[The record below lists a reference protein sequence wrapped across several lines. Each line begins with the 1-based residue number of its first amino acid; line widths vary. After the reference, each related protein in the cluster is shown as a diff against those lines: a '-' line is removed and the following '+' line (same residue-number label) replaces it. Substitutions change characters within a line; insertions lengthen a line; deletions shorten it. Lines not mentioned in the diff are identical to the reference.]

1 MKKILLVLLLIT
13 MVITSCAT
21 ADDSG
26 SKTTESNVNAETI
39 ETAAEETKEEYVY
52 PDVDYNGEEFWMINV
67 EPVWGYYPNLDFENM
82 TGDVLDDA
90 VYQRNRL
97 LEEKLNFTFKVKDVD
112 IGQIYSQV
120 RTLLTAGEDVY
131 DAIMITGHEV
141 YNLILENMLYNLYDV
156 PQLNLEKDWWEQTV
170 LKTISYGDPPK
181 AYFGSNYMNLFGF
194 QSTYIT
200 YFNEAIV
207 ENLGLTMPYEYVDKG
222 TWTFDVMHEQIKAG
236 MSLNGDDSYKWSAD
250 GNCVYGFS
258 TYEQAQLAF
267 MIGMGANFIEKD
279 STGYPY
285 LAVDNERFYSICE
298 KLAAFMGTEGE
309 FLNANDNSDSGW
321 ANHYER
327 IFAAGRAFYIVGE
340 IKASNTFR
348 TMDDNFGILPMPK
361 YDENQAE
368 YKCNRL
374 NQSLMV
380 AIPITNPD
388 VDRAGTVLETMAY
401 QSFVD
406 VLPVFYDYTV
416 SQKGL
421 RNEDSIRMMD
431 IIRGSRY
438 YDIGIGNGW
447 TQSLVDS
454 VSNLVRK
461 GDANVASAIATQAE
475 KIAASIDKSMNIG

>member
-1 MKKILLVLLLIT
+1 MKKLLIIVLLIG
-13 MVITSCAT
+13 MVITSCSTGTTSDTKTNDTT
-21 ADDSG
+21 AV
-26 SKTTESNVNAETI
+26 TTAGDAV
-39 ETAAEETKEEYVY
+39 AEETQPAYQFA
-52 PDVDYNGEEFWMINV
+52 DVDYNGEEFWMINV
-67 EPVWGYYPNLDFENM
+67 EPVWGYYPNVDFENM
-82 TGDVLDDA
+82 TGEVLDDA
-90 VYQRNRL
+90 IYVRNRF
-97 LEEKLNFTFKVKDVD
+97 LEEKFNFIFKVKEVD

-131 DAIMITGHEV
+131 DAIFITGHEV

-156 PQLNLEKDWWEQTV
+156 PTMNIEEEWYEQTV
-170 LKTISYGDPPK
+170 LDLISYGDPPK
-181 AYFGSNYMNLFGF
+181 AYFVSNYMNLFGF

-200 YFNEAIV
+200 YFNENMV
-207 ENLGLTMPYEYVDKG
+207 EDLSLQMPYEYVDKG
-222 TWTFDVMHEQIKAG
+222 TWTFDAMHSQIKAG
-236 MSLNGDDSYKWSAD
+236 ATLNGDDSYKWSAD
-250 GNCVYGFS
+250 GKCIYGFS

-279 STGYPY
+279 ADDYPH
-285 LAVDNERFYSICE
+285 LAVNNEKFYSICE

-309 FLNANDNSDSGW
+309 FLNANDNSESGW

-348 TMDDNFGILPMPK
+348 TMEDNFGILPMPK

-368 YKCNRL
+368 YRCNRL

-380 AIPITNPD
+380 AIPVTNPD
-388 VDRAGTVLETMAY
+388 VERAGIILDAMAY
-401 QSFVD
+401 QSFTE
-406 VLPVFYDYTV
+406 VLPTFYDFTV

-431 IIRGSRY
+431 IIRESRY

-447 TQSLVDS
+447 TQSLVDTI
-454 VSNLVRK
+454 SNLVRK
-461 GDANVASAIATQAE
+461 GDGNVASAIAKQEE
-475 KIAASIDKSMNIG
+475 KIAASIEKSMNIG

>member
-1 MKKILLVLLLIT
+1 MKKLILVLLLVTI
-13 MVITSCAT
+13 VITSCAT

-26 SKTTESNVNAETI
+26 TKTTESSGISETTEI
-39 ETAAEETKEEYVY
+39 VTEEVKEEYVY
-52 PDVDYNGEEFWMINV
+52 PDVDYNGEEFWMINI
-67 EPVWGYYPNLDFENM
+67 EPIWGYYPQVDFENM
-82 TGDVLDDA
+82 TGEILDDA
-90 VYQRNRL
+90 IFERNRF
-97 LEEKLNFTFKVKDVD
+97 LEEKFNFQLKLNIVD
-112 IGQIYSQV
+112 IGAIYNTV
-120 RTLLTAGEDVY
+120 RTVLTAGEDVY
-131 DAIMITGHEV
+131 DAIFITGHEV
-141 YNLILENMLYNLYDV
+141 YNLVLENMLYNLYDV
-156 PQLNLEKDWWEQTV
+156 PSLNLEEEWWEKTV
-170 LKTISYGDPPK
+170 LDTVSYGDPPK
-181 AYFGSNYMNLFGF
+181 AYFASNYINLFGF
-194 QSTYIT
+194 QSAFTV
-200 YFNEAIV
+200 YFNENMV
-207 ENLGLTMPYEYVDKG
+207 EDLSLTMPYEYVNKG
-222 TWTFDVMHEQIKAG
+222 TWTFDVMCEQIKAG
-236 MSLNGDDSYKWSAD
+236 TTLNGDESFKWSTE
-250 GNCVYGFS
+250 GSSIYGFT
-258 TYEQAQLAF
+258 TYEQAQFAF
-267 MIGMGANFIEKD
+267 MVGMGANFIEKD
-279 STGYPY
+279 SSGYPH
-285 LAVDNERFYSICE
+285 LAVDNERFYSICD
-298 KLAAFMGTEGE
+298 KLAALMGTEGE

-361 YDENQAE
+361 YDENQAD

-431 IIRGSRY
+431 IIRESRY

-461 GDANVASAIATQAE
+461 GDANVASAIATQQE
-475 KIAASIDKSMNIG
+475 KIAASIEKSMSIG